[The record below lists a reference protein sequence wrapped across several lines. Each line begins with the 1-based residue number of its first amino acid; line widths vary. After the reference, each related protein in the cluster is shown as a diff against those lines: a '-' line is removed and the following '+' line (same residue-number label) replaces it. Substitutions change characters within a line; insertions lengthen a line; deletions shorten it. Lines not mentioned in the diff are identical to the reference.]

1 MGAVNFYVTE
11 CGIDEHEAFDKLV
24 TEATIA
30 YGEDEYNGTI
40 STTELVGD
48 PVVIAREFSDESENA
63 GYEYAKKHN
72 YGEKWESRC
81 LDLGVTEYIVTTV
94 QKTLIQDRVSP
105 VFETRYILE
114 EFTNG
119 VVMSVGKPFET
130 EQEAEDAAMKRAIE
144 SKTRVVVREVK
155 VPVKGKDV
163 VSYVDPDV
171 RHYEKLP
178 KDLPEGATVSEIHVY
193 GFYGKAAI

>member
-1 MGAVNFYVTE
+1 MGAVNFYLTE
-11 CGIDEHEAFDKLV
+11 CGKNEREAFDKLV
-24 TEATIA
+24 TEATLQ

-48 PVVIAREFSDESENA
+48 PVVIAKKFSDESENA
-63 GYEYAKKHN
+63 GYEYAKEHN

-119 VVMSVGKPFET
+119 VVRSVGKPLET

>member
-11 CGIDEHEAFDKLV
+11 CGIDECEAFDKLV
-24 TEATIA
+24 TEATLQ

-63 GYEYAKKHN
+63 GYEYAKKN
-72 YGEKWESRC
+72 DYGEKWESRC

-114 EFTNG
+114 EFING
-119 VVMSVGKPFET
+119 VVRSVGKPFET

-193 GFYGKAAI
+193 GFYGRAAT

>member
-1 MGAVNFYVTE
+1 MGEVNFYLTE
-11 CGIDEHEAFDKLV
+11 CGIDEREAFDKLV
-24 TEATIA
+24 TEATLQ
-30 YGEDEYNGTI
+30 YGEDEYNGSI

-48 PVVIAREFSDESENA
+48 PVVIAREFSDKSEDA
-63 GYEYAKKHN
+63 GYEYAKKNN

-94 QKTLIQDRVSP
+94 KKTLIQDRVSP

-130 EQEAEDAAMKRAIE
+130 EQEAEDAAIKRAIE
-144 SKTRVVVREVK
+144 SKTRVVVREAK
-155 VPVKGKDV
+155 MLVKGKDI

-193 GFYGKAAI
+193 GFYGWAAI

>member
-1 MGAVNFYVTE
+1 MGAVNFYVTA
-11 CGIDEHEAFDKLV
+11 CGKDEREAFNKLV
-24 TEATIA
+24 AEATRE
-30 YGEDEYNGTI
+30 YGEDEYNGSI

-48 PVVIAREFSDESENA
+48 PVVIAKEFSDESEDA
-63 GYEYAKKHN
+63 GCKYAKENN

-81 LDLGVTEYIVTTV
+81 LDLGVTEYLVTTV
-94 QKTLIQDRVSP
+94 KKTLIQDRVSP

-119 VVMSVGKPFET
+119 VVMSVGKPLET